1 MFLRNVS
8 IALLSALS
16 LLSCNNPKPEKN
28 EEPIARVYDTFLY
41 ASDIAALVAEGTKPE
56 DSAAIVDA
64 FIESWIRQ
72 QLILRVAED
81 NLQTAMAKIDKQA
94 AEYRESLVLY
104 AYERQFL
111 AENLDTVVVADSL
124 NAYYQAHQQD
134 FILPYD
140 IYRLNYVVVPKS
152 DKTADS
158 VLYWFSRGVEKYRL
172 PIERYCVVHAD
183 RFSLNA
189 DVWIN
194 TNDLFTLLPYDM
206 YAGGKL
212 RSKAP
217 VSYSDTSNRYFA
229 LVKDYYTEGNLGPF
243 EYFAEDIR
251 EIILNK
257 RKKEL
262 LTATY
267 QRIYTEGMKRENA
280 EILKEKE

>member
-1 MFLRNVS
+1 MILRNVS

-16 LLSCNNPKPEKN
+16 LLSCKNPKPEKN

-41 ASDIAALVAEGTKPE
+41 ASDVAALVAEGTKPE

-64 FIESWIRQ
+64 FIEGWIRQ

-81 NLQTAMAKIDKQA
+81 NLQTAMAKIDRQA
-94 AEYRESLVLY
+94 EEYRQSLIMY

-111 AENLDTVVVADSL
+111 AENLDTVVVDDSIQ
-124 NAYYQAHQQD
+124 AYFNTHQQD
-134 FILPYD
+134 FILSSD
-140 IYRLNYVVVPKS
+140 IYKVNYVVVPKA

-172 PIERYCVVHAD
+172 PFERYCAAHAD

-189 DVWIN
+189 DVWLN
-194 TNDLFTLLPYDM
+194 TNDLFSLLPYDM
-206 YAGGKL
+206 YAGGRF

-229 LVKDYYTEGNLGPF
+229 LVQDYYTEGSMGPF
-243 EYFAEDIR
+243 DYFAEDIR
-251 EIILNK
+251 DIIINK

-280 EILKEKE
+280 EILKED